1 MNDNLSL
8 EVLERL
14 KTETQLN
21 YNIKLFDCVDSTNF
35 EAIRQFKLN
44 NALSD
49 KTVFISDMQ
58 TNAVG
63 QLDHKWYSP
72 EGSIFMTIFLK
83 PLVGFENLSKLTLL
97 TGFSLCKTINNITA
111 LDVKIKRP
119 NDIIIKDDSCDP
131 KALQSNFRNDY
142 FGYKKLAG
150 ILSKSSLDGEKLN
163 YVIVGIGLNVNVKN
177 FPQSLSHIATSVLNE
192 SGKFFDRNKFIIKI
206 LSDFDDNYELFLK
219 DQNVFLEQYED
230 LVKK

>member
-1 MNDNLSL
+1 MKDKLSL
-8 EVLERL
+8 DILEKL
-14 KTETQLN
+14 KTEAYLK
-21 YNIKLFDCVDSTNF
+21 YDIKFFDCVDSTNF

-72 EGSIFMTIFLK
+72 AGSIFMTIFLR
-83 PLVGFENLSKLTLL
+83 PHVNFENLSKLTLL
-97 TGFSLCKTINNITA
+97 TGFSLCKTINKITA

-119 NDIIIKDDSCDP
+119 NDIIIKDNSCDQ
-131 KALQSNFRNDY
+131 KILQSNFTDDY

-150 ILSKSSLDGEKLN
+150 ILAKSSLDGEKLN
-163 YVIVGIGLNVNVKN
+163 YVIIGIGLNVNVKS
-177 FPQSLSHIATSVLNE
+177 FPQSLSHRATSVLNE
-192 SGKFFDRNKFIIKI
+192 SGKFFDRNEFIIKI

-219 DQNVFLEQYED
+219 DQNIFLEQYED